1 MISEAIDFRYLLLEN
16 YKKMKFSETEV
27 VVILMVDHLLSQG
40 NPFITADLLSLKMS
54 LDIKQIDEC
63 LASLL
68 EKNVIEYITRGKKTI
83 TTLDPI
89 KKRLYKEFRLT
100 IADETI
106 QEASSKYS
114 QEEND
119 NVFLR
124 FEKTFGRTLSPVEVS
139 KIREWISFGYSDEQ
153 IIEALKESLSKG
165 NKTLRAVDKVLLNW
179 AKRDDI
185 ESEGRSFIDKTWDKN
200 MQETIRIAK
209 TPWLDNDDDDE

>member
-1 MISEAIDFRYLLLEN
+1 MISEAVDFRYLLLEN
-16 YKKMKFSETEV
+16 YKKMKFTETEV
-27 VVILMVDHLLSQG
+27 VVILMIDHLLSQG

-106 QEASSKYS
+106 QEVSSKSS
-114 QEEND
+114 QKEND
-119 NVFLR
+119 NIFIR
-124 FEKTFGRTLSPVEVS
+124 FEKTFGRTLSPVEIS
-139 KIREWISFGYSDEQ
+139 KIREWISFGNSDEQ
-153 IIEALKESLSKG
+153 IIEALKESLAKG
-165 NKTLRAVDKVLLNW
+165 NKTLRAVDKILLNW

-185 ESEGRSFIDKTWDKN
+185 ENEGHSFIDKTWDKN
-200 MQETIRIAK
+200 MEETIRIAK

>member
-1 MISEAIDFRYLLLEN
+1 MISEAVDFRYLLLEN
-16 YKKMKFSETEV
+16 YKKMKFTETEV
-27 VVILMVDHLLSQG
+27 VVILMIDHLLSQG

-106 QEASSKYS
+106 QEVSSKSS
-114 QEEND
+114 QKEND
-119 NVFLR
+119 NIFIR
-124 FEKTFGRTLSPVEVS
+124 FEKTFGRALSPVEVS

-153 IIEALKESLSKG
+153 IIEALKESLAKG
-165 NKTLRAVDKVLLNW
+165 NKTLRAVDKILLNW

-185 ESEGRSFIDKTWDKN
+185 ENEGHSFIDKTWDKN
-200 MQETIRIAK
+200 MEETIRIAK